1 MITREE
7 ALLMGA
13 NAPKEHQ
20 RIITRLIVALGNLYE
35 QGSLRFEP
43 FPETPLNEGEPSPVP
58 DVSLY
63 DNLLYETPV
72 IIEINHA
79 GGIKSDL
86 IKVRKLI
93 NENYY
98 GIVEGFVYDYKR
110 NQWHKYHRD
119 KGDITDVP
127 SFCEAINLD
136 LATLL

>member
-1 MITREE
+1 
-7 ALLMGA
+7 MGA
-13 NAPKEHQ
+13 NSPKDHQ
-20 RIITRLIVALGNLYE
+20 RIITRLIIALGNLHH
-35 QGSLRFEP
+35 QGIVRFEP

-63 DNLLYETPV
+63 DNVLYETPV

-86 IKVRKLI
+86 VKVRKLI
-93 NENYY
+93 DENYY
-98 GIVEGFVYDYKR
+98 GIIEGFVYDYKR

-119 KGDITDVP
+119 KGDVTDAP